1 VEIERA
7 TIKDV
12 PDLCT
17 LLDYLFEQEAE
28 FKSSREAQ
36 TRGLSEIINGNGAG
50 DILVL
55 RQASEIIAMVNLIY
69 IVSTA
74 FGSRVAI
81 LEDMV
86 VLPKYRDQG
95 TGSKL
100 LDYAIQFAKEQGC
113 KRISLLTDDDNYHA
127 HRFYQKH
134 GFSRSSMLTFR
145 ITLSD

>member
-1 VEIERA
+1 MEIERA

-81 LEDMV
+81 L
-86 VLPKYRDQG
+86 
-95 TGSKL
+95 
-100 LDYAIQFAKEQGC
+100 
-113 KRISLLTDDDNYHA
+113 
-127 HRFYQKH
+127 
-134 GFSRSSMLTFR
+134 
-145 ITLSD
+145 